1 MARPV
6 TPALAVDT
14 IIEMRDQP
22 DHPVVLIERKYPPHG
37 WAIPGGFVDIGETTA
52 HAAIREALEETSLDV
67 TLDILLACYSD
78 PVRDSR
84 GHTVS
89 LIYVAQAKGEAR
101 AADDAATL
109 KLFDPFN
116 IDVPLAFDHE
126 KIMADYC
133 IYRETGRLPVP

>member
-52 HAAIREALEETSLDV
+52 NAAIREALEETSLAV

-78 PVRDSR
+78 PERDSR

-89 LIYVAQAKGEAR
+89 LIYVGHAKGEAR
-101 AADDAATL
+101 AADDAVAL
-109 KLFDPFN
+109 KLFDPFS

-133 IYRETGRLPVP
+133 SYRETGQLPLP